1 MALLILIGKFNYQGF
16 LVSSHANYFSR
27 RNFMKITTD
36 WLNQF
41 FNIFSQLGKMLLYLY
56 QLFRGKL

>member
-1 MALLILIGKFNYQGF
+1 MALLILIGKFNYRGF
-16 LVSSHANYFSR
+16 LVSSHANYFSW

-36 WLNQF
+36 WLDQF
-41 FNIFSQLGKMLLYLY
+41 FNIFSKLGKMLLYLY

>member
-1 MALLILIGKFNYQGF
+1 
-16 LVSSHANYFSR
+16 
-27 RNFMKITTD
+27 MKITEN
-36 WLNQF
+36 WLDQF

>member
-16 LVSSHANYFSR
+16 LVSSHTNYFSR
-27 RNFMKITTD
+27 TNFMKITKD
-36 WLNQF
+36 WLDQF
-41 FNIFSQLGKMLLYLY
+41 FNIFSRLGKMILYLY